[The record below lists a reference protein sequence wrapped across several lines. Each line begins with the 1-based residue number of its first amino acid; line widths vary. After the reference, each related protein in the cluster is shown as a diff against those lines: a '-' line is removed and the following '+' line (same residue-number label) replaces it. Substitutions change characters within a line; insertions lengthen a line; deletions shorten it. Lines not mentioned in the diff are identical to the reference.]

1 MSLLFALFLVVHGS
15 IPIGY
20 ICGPAWPFAAAD
32 PWAVTLLG
40 ASPDGVR
47 AVGIGLVL
55 LSFFGYLLAAVA
67 ATGVARALL
76 PLLIVVA
83 SVASA
88 AVLIMFATVW
98 TLPGLAID
106 AVLLWAA
113 LVRGWRPTP
122 LFGRER
128 HGSTPSRELAR

>member
-106 AVLLWAA
+106 AVLLWAT

-122 LFGRER
+122 FFGRER
-128 HGSTPSRELAR
+128 QASTPTRGLAR